1 MSVNLLDREVSNDN
15 DKYRY
20 LKRNYILNT
29 ADGAVFTLAMGMVPL
44 NTVLIYFISDFVS
57 QKWLIGML
65 SCLNILLMF
74 SPQVLVSKKL
84 EQLRYYKP
92 FLIFTSVLLRVLWL
106 LMGLDV
112 ILFARSNPVLFT
124 VLFYIFYS
132 LNGLFS
138 AFSGITW
145 LNFIVKI
152 IPGEF
157 RGKFF
162 GIRATICGIF
172 ESTGSL
178 LMGVLVKKFP
188 YPANYAI
195 LFITVGVLTFIS
207 LAFLSGVKEFESRKD
222 ITESKDGSLISRMS
236 YVLKNDNNFT
246 LYLVSVAL
254 IGGLG
259 KMIFAFQIV
268 FAKDKLGITGT
279 EVSYATFILLA
290 CQTLGYLIWGIL
302 GDKYGFKLT
311 LVISAIIFIPSII
324 LTFLMSDLLIFYLS
338 IGLFGV
344 AQSARN
350 VNENNLAINLCRN
363 EDNQPLYIGLRNL
376 LMGPFFAFSPVL
388 AGVIYD
394 FLGPVTLFVLST
406 VFMLGGLYVLLGHV
420 KENFD

>member
-15 DKYRY
+15 GKYRY

-112 ILFARSNPVLFT
+112 ILFAKSNPVLFT

-207 LAFLSGVKEFESRKD
+207 LAFLSCVKEFESRRD
-222 ITESKDGSLISRMS
+222 ITESKNGSLISRMS

-246 LYLVSVAL
+246 MYLVSVAL

-268 FAKDKLGITGT
+268 FAKDKLGITGM

-363 EDNQPLYIGLRNL
+363 ENNQPLYIGLRNL

-406 VFMLGGLYVLLGHV
+406 VFMLGGLYVLLSHV